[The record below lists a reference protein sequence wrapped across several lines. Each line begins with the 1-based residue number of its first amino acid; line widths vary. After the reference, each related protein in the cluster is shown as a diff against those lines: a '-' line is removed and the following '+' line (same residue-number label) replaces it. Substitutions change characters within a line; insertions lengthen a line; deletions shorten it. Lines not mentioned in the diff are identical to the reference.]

1 MVCIQVDV
9 WICEELQLVYL
20 LIIPKY
26 YLNNSKQNKRLIRFC
41 LVDQDII
48 WDETCTNI
56 TE

>member
-26 YLNNSKQNKRLIRFC
+26 YLNNSKQNKRLIKFC
-41 LVDQDII
+41 LVGQDII